1 MAELVYSK
9 SIKHIFHT
17 DVLVVGGGPAG
28 FAAAVASARNG
39 VDTLLLE
46 RAAMLGGM
54 ATAGLAGP
62 FMTCYDNDG
71 EEQIV
76 KGIFDELCRRT
87 EARGGAIHPSKVEGM
102 TSFSS
107 YYWASHRHVTPFQS
121 EVLAVVMDEMLL
133 ESGAQVLFNV
143 QAVDCVVNN
152 GKVEYV
158 IAAMKEG
165 LAAIKAKTVIDCT
178 GDADVAYFAGV
189 PTWLGDRQTRVMQPA
204 SLFFEVGSIDRDKFL
219 PRRLPSVT
227 E

>member
-87 EARGGAIHPSKVEGM
+87 EARGGPY
-102 TSFSS
+102 TRQR
-107 YYWASHRHVTPFQS
+107 W
-121 EVLAVVMDEMLL
+121 
-133 ESGAQVLFNV
+133 
-143 QAVDCVVNN
+143 
-152 GKVEYV
+152 
-158 IAAMKEG
+158 
-165 LAAIKAKTVIDCT
+165 KA
-178 GDADVAYFAGV
+178 
-189 PTWLGDRQTRVMQPA
+189 
-204 SLFFEVGSIDRDKFL
+204 
-219 PRRLPSVT
+219 
-227 E
+227 